1 MCKTHENTQHKS
13 RAKGPDS
20 CPTFFFGKK
29 SPHVLCSDSTNSN
42 HSLQPLATP
51 LKIQIE
57 RIPKKMDGE
66 EEEPGKKKGKE
77 ILQENLLQHA
87 ALQGMLPIPSSPES
101 QTLSL

>member
-1 MCKTHENTQHKS
+1 
-13 RAKGPDS
+13 
-20 CPTFFFGKK
+20 
-29 SPHVLCSDSTNSN
+29 
-42 HSLQPLATP
+42 
-51 LKIQIE
+51 
-57 RIPKKMDGE
+57 MDGE